1 MSQTIRSRDEARVV
15 GGAALLF
22 TSVAMG
28 ILLAYVAR
36 GFHGTLYIPLVTPCV
51 LGAALGLVLARVCVR
66 TRMNDAIPVVVA
78 AALGGA
84 ILYGAYHVLIYGRV
98 VDFMVSQMA
107 TFADAAASH
116 PKREVMSYLESQTG
130 ERGFFAYLAFVSQ
143 GENGV
148 LHPLG
153 MLGALRP
160 GLAGSMVAMLLEGL
174 GLVTVAVWV
183 TRRRSRAITPEE
195 PSGAQVR
202 EVIAHTDAG
211 TLRAAME
218 AMDRGD
224 YEAAGRVLRRPDV
237 DETFAVALVFNPDS
251 AESYL
256 LEILEG
262 PHVCTSRQLS
272 SWDGQALWDALRV
285 K

>member
-1 MSQTIRSRDEARVV
+1 M
-15 GGAALLF
+15 
-22 TSVAMG
+22 MG
-28 ILLAYVAR
+28 LLLAYVAR

-66 TRMNDAIPVVVA
+66 NRVSEAVPAVA
-78 AALGGA
+78 AAVLGGV
-84 ILYGAYHVLIYGRV
+84 ILYATYHTLVYARV
-98 VDFMVSQMA
+98 VDFMVAQMT
-107 TFADAAASH
+107 TFADAAASD
-116 PKREVMSYLESQTG
+116 PSREMMRYLESETG

-143 GENGV
+143 GDNGG

-153 MLGALRP
+153 MLGSLRP
-160 GLAGSMVAMLLEGL
+160 GLVGSLVAMFIEAVS
-174 GLVTVAVWV
+174 LVTVAAWV
-183 TRRRSRAITPEE
+183 TRRRSAVAVSDA
-195 PSGAQVR
+195 SGGSKVR

-224 YEAAGRVLRRPDV
+224 FEAAGRVLRRPDV
-237 DETFAVALVFNPDS
+237 DETFAVALVFNPYS

-262 PHVCTSRQLS
+262 THLCASRELS

-285 K
+285 R